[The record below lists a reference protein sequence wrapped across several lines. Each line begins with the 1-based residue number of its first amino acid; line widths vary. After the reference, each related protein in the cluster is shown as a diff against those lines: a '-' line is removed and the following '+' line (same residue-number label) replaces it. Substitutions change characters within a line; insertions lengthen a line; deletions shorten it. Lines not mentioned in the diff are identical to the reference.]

1 MRANTIAWLHSTVNA
16 AFLKEHFPKGES
28 DEWVLN
34 VIRSVGSF
42 LQQPRERHPD
52 KALQDL
58 VTLVTEVLTQARC
71 DCDAAHCTTA
81 APAPPHTTRSPSP
94 AARPHPHPAP
104 PSPPSLTAHA
114 PAPAP
119 PSPRSLTST
128 PAGTRA
134 LAGRSA

>member
-1 MRANTIAWLHSTVNA
+1 MRASTIAWLHSTVNA

-58 VTLVTEVLTQARC
+58 VTLVTEVLMQARC
-71 DCDAAHCTTA
+71 DCDAALLRIAPHYSLSLACRPAT
-81 APAPPHTTRSPSP
+81 PAP
-94 AARPHPHPAP
+94 RPTLP
-104 PSPPSLTAHA
+104 P
-114 PAPAP
+114 
-119 PSPRSLTST
+119 R
-128 PAGTRA
+128 
-134 LAGRSA
+134 

>member
-71 DCDAAHCTTA
+71 DCDAALLRI
-81 APAPPHTTRSPSP
+81 APLQRRRRPTLLALPRLPPGHTRTPPHPL
-94 AARPHPHPAP
+94 P
-104 PSPPSLTAHA
+104 P
-114 PAPAP
+114 
-119 PSPRSLTST
+119 R
-128 PAGTRA
+128 
-134 LAGRSA
+134 